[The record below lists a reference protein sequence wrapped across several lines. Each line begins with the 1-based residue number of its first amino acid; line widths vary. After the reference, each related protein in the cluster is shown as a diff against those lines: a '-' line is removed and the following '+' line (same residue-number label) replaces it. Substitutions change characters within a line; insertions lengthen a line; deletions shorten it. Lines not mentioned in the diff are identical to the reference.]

1 MSIRVTGGTIFD
13 QVNVN
18 KQVINGIEFSNTDVE
33 MMKKSAAAK
42 IMKLPVEEQ
51 VQILGSVKQPE
62 TPVEFT
68 FYQLEK
74 GKNQMEISGIEEVKH
89 FEGQGWTV
97 TGTVAKRL

>member
-18 KQVINGIEFSNTDVE
+18 KQVINGIEFSNEDVA

-62 TPVEFT
+62 EPVDYT
-68 FYQLEK
+68 FYVLEK
-74 GKNQMEISGIEEVKH
+74 GKASMQISSIDEVKH
-89 FEGQGWTV
+89 IEGQGWTV
-97 TGTVAKRL
+97 TGTVVRRL

>member
-18 KQVINGIEFSNTDVE
+18 KQVINGIEFSSADVE

-62 TPVEFT
+62 QPVDFT
-68 FYQLEK
+68 FYVLEK
-74 GKNQMEISGIEEVKH
+74 GKASMQISSIDEVKH

-97 TGTVAKRL
+97 DGTIAKRL

>member
-62 TPVEFT
+62 EPVDYT
-68 FYQLEK
+68 FYVLEK
-74 GKNQMEISGIEEVKH
+74 GKALMQIASIDEVKH

-97 TGTVAKRL
+97 TGTVARSM

>member
-62 TPVEFT
+62 EPVDFT
-68 FYQLEK
+68 FYVLEK
-74 GKNQMEISGIEEVKH
+74 GKASMQISSIDEVKH

-97 TGTVAKRL
+97 TGTVVRRL

>member
-18 KQVINGIEFSNTDVE
+18 KQVINGIEFSNADVE

-51 VQILGSVKQPE
+51 VQILGSVIQPE
-62 TPVEFT
+62 EPVDYT
-68 FYQLEK
+68 FYVLEK
-74 GKNQMEISGIEEVKH
+74 GKASMQIASIDEVKH

-97 TGTVAKRL
+97 TGTVVRRL